1 MISAPPETELL
12 YPLSRF
18 RRDGGRTIP
27 TYELIADSA
36 MPEPYRSL
44 LVHNGDMTSR
54 LEAFHGGSIVLE
66 VLHLD
71 RSQSTYRREVV
82 LHVEKSGLPVEY
94 GAIEIN
100 LDAFQPEI
108 REKILEGK
116 LPLGGLLNHHKATY
130 RSRPRGFFRLS
141 ADPQMST
148 IFATPETREFYGR
161 SNELLG
167 EKDVILAKIVE
178 VLRP

>member
-27 TYELIADSA
+27 SYELVKDTD

-54 LEAFHGGSIVLE
+54 LEAFHGGNIILE

-71 RSQSTYRREVV
+71 RSETAYRREVV
-82 LHVEKSGLPVEY
+82 LHVESSGLPVEY

-100 LDAFQPEI
+100 LDAFQPEL
-108 REKILEGK
+108 REKILEGR
-116 LPLGGLLNHHKATY
+116 LPLGGLLNRYKVNY

-141 ADPQMST
+141 EDSQMST
-148 IFATPETREFYGR
+148 LFPTPDARALFGR

-167 EKDVILAKIVE
+167 DKDCILARIVE